1 MKSVPFDIQSF
12 IAILVGLCTLGGVL
26 FAAHRW
32 VLAQDKLREDVKEQL
47 AIQNVENQV
56 LCYGLLACLDGLE
69 QLGCNHNVTKAHEA
83 LEKHINRRAHGNG
96 GT

>member
-1 MKSVPFDIQSF
+1 MQFDIES
-12 IAILVGLCTLGGVL
+12 IVAILVGLCTLGGVL

-32 VLAQDKLREDVKEQL
+32 VLAQDKLREDVYEQI
-47 AIQNVENQV
+47 AIYNVENQV

-69 QLGCNHNVTKAHEA
+69 QLGCNHNVTKAKGD
-83 LEKHINRRAHGNG
+83 LEKHLNRRAHGNG

>member
-1 MKSVPFDIQSF
+1 MNDIETI
-12 IAILVGLCTLGGVL
+12 IAILVGLCTLIGIV

-32 VLAQDKLREDVKEQL
+32 VIAQDRLREEVKEQL
-47 AIQNVENQV
+47 AVQNVENQV

-83 LEKHINRRAHGNG
+83 LEKHINRRAHGG
-96 GT
+96 A

>member
-1 MKSVPFDIQSF
+1 MQFDIESV
-12 IAILVGLCTLGGVL
+12 IAILVGLCTLGGAL